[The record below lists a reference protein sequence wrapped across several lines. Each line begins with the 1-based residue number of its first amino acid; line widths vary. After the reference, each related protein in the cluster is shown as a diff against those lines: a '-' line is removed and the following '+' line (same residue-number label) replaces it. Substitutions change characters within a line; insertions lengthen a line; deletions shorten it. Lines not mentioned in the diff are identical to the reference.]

1 MEERRHPVK
10 SSSQHDVYTHPSHVE
25 HWRHVVEI
33 AALTIAALWGFYVFV
48 YQERIKPAHEPPAVD
63 VTQTLRHAPMR
74 GGKEFVW
81 IELPFRNIG
90 SVGVQFLGV
99 IINAYGLRF
108 SDQERTFESHARFA
122 TVIKHTLQED
132 SPTLLATSLLRYAQ
146 IGGQS
151 RFGEDPGQVRKA
163 RLYFAVP
170 SGKYDAVR
178 LDFAYCFTRVDNR
191 TMYPFEPEKTRNGA
205 FDTDAFR
212 SLNSDEVSC
221 AASANEVFPL

>member
-1 MEERRHPVK
+1 MEERPHPVEP
-10 SSSQHDVYTHPSHVE
+10 SSQHDVYSHPSPVE

-33 AALTIAALWGFYVFV
+33 VALTIAALWGFYVFV

-63 VTQTLRHAPMR
+63 VTQTVRHAPMH

-81 IELPFRNIG
+81 IELPFKNIG
-90 SVGVQFLGV
+90 SVDVQFLGV

-108 SDQERTFESHARFA
+108 SDEERAFESHARFA
-122 TVIKHTLQED
+122 TVIKHTLGED
-132 SPTLLATSLLRYAQ
+132 KPRLLATSLLRYAQ

-151 RFGEDPGQVRKA
+151 HFGEDPGQVRKA
-163 RLYFAVP
+163 RLYFAVA

-178 LDFAYCFTRVDNR
+178 LDFAYCFTRADNR
-191 TMYPFEPEKTRNGA
+191 TTYPFVPGKTRDGA
-205 FDTDAFR
+205 FDAYAFR
-212 SLNSDEVSC
+212 SLTYDGVSC